1 MPAIADFF
9 TMATATA
16 RIVVLA
22 TSQDKKAIAAKARR
36 LNLSVS
42 ELMRRGALSYE
53 PEEEARAMLVDLA
66 AASADRA
73 DAAIDNALE
82 YIEASN
88 ERIAAMESQAASRRS
103 ERR

>member
-1 MPAIADFF
+1 
-9 TMATATA
+9 MATATA
-16 RIVVLA
+16 RIVVL
-22 TSQDKKAIAAKARR
+22 TTPKDKKTIVAKARR

-42 ELMRRGALSYE
+42 ELMRSGALAYE
-53 PEEEARAMLVDLA
+53 PEEEALAMLVDLA

-73 DAAIDNALE
+73 GVAIDNTLE
-82 YIEASN
+82 YIKASN